1 MKRDQVL
8 NTINEL
14 PKEFELDTLL
24 ERLVFIDKVEAGL
37 KQVKQKKTVT
47 HEKVKK
53 LVKKW

>member
-1 MKRDQVL
+1 MKRDQAL

-37 KQVKQKKTVT
+37 KQVKQKKTIA
-47 HEKVKK
+47 HDKVKK